1 MLKSNKMQ
9 SAGIFAGTLL
19 GFATLFGSV
28 MATVPAF
35 ATSTPASSTM
45 TVNLSTSMSLALYA
59 SGNTSSEITN
69 LQFDL
74 DPTGEMVSK
83 GMVARVSTNAPR
95 YQLTLQMS
103 GATTDLVQAG
113 ATRQI
118 VGTVTDDVTASTM
131 KVNSWGYSLDATNF
145 SKVPASDSPVTIKN
159 GEKTTSASNTSAY
172 EDTTVTF
179 GVKVDGAIQSGTYSN
194 TVVITAIPQD
204 VEEPAANFFTITK
217 MQEMTHEIC
226 ADTEIPT
233 PSASETTALTAADW
247 ASGSR
252 TGIPTTTLLDDRA
265 GQVSYTVKKLA
276 DGKCWMTENLALPAG
291 AVLSASDSDLD
302 GTVVSSYTIPASTA
316 TFTNSPA
323 QDIEAMYD
331 PVAGGGTTTT
341 SSEYYSY
348 KVGNYYSWRTA
359 TAGTGRGAGS
369 NPGTGALTDVF
380 GTDMTVR
387 NNNTL
392 VSICPKGWRLPT
404 SGNDS
409 TAGTTGITTPGST
422 TNLVNGDF
430 AALYQAYGG
439 TGTSGSDTTMYAQMT
454 NPSYG
459 PNFALSG
466 GVYTNGQSGVSSDG
480 LFWSS
485 TVSSYNVAYYMGLDT
500 SYVTSQRNFNKYYGL
515 SIRCVSR

>member
-1 MLKSNKMQ
+1 MLKSNKIQ

-28 MATVPAF
+28 MAAVPAF
-35 ATSTPASSTM
+35 AASTPASSTM

-59 SGNTSSEITN
+59 SGDTSSEITN

-103 GATTDLVQAG
+103 GATTDLVQSG
-113 ATRQI
+113 ATKQI

-159 GEKTTSASNTSAY
+159 GEKTTSTSNTSAY

-179 GVKVDGAIQSGTYSN
+179 GVKVDGAIQSGAYSN

-204 VEEPAANFFTITK
+204 AEVPANFFNITK

-226 ADTEIPT
+226 TDTEIPT
-233 PSASETTALTAADW
+233 PSASETTTLTAADW
-247 ASGSR
+247 NSGSR

-302 GTVVSSYTIPASTA
+302 GTVVSSYTLPSSRTP
-316 TFTNSPA
+316 FTNSPA
-323 QDIEAMYD
+323 SDAEEMYD

-359 TAGTGRGAGS
+359 TAGTGRGSDTNG
-369 NPGTGALTDVF
+369 GAANDPF
-380 GTDMTVR
+380 GQNMNTQNT
-387 NNNTL
+387 NTL

-404 SGNDS
+404 DGNPDG
-409 TAGTTGITTPGST
+409 GTTGITTPGSA

-430 AALYQAYGG
+430 TTLINAYGG
-439 TGTSGSDTTMYAQMT
+439 SDGFADGTAYTQMT

-466 GVYTNGQSGVSSDG
+466 YVYTGGQYDVSSYGDY
-480 LFWSS
+480 WSS
-485 TVSSYNVAYYMGLDT
+485 TVVSYRGAYRMYLDT
-500 SYVTSQRNFNKYYGL
+500 SYVLSQDRYYKYNGQ
-515 SIRCVSR
+515 SVRCVSR

>member
-1 MLKSNKMQ
+1 MLKSSKMQ

-28 MATVPAF
+28 MAAVPAF
-35 ATSTPASSTM
+35 AASTPASSTM

-103 GATTDLVQAG
+103 GATTDLVQSG
-113 ATRQI
+113 ATKQI

-131 KVNSWGYSLDATNF
+131 RVNSWGYSLDATNF

-159 GEKTTSASNTSAY
+159 GEKTTSTSNTSAY

-179 GVKVDGAIQSGTYSN
+179 GVKVDGAIQSGAYSN

-204 VEEPAANFFTITK
+204 AEVPANFFNITK

-233 PSASETTALTAADW
+233 PSASETTTLTAADW
-247 ASGSR
+247 NSGSR

-302 GTVVSSYTIPASTA
+302 GVEVTSYTLPSSSNP
-316 TFTNSPA
+316 FVNDPA
-323 QDIEAMYD
+323 QDIEAMNSDY
-331 PVAGGGTTTT
+331 TTDTT
-341 SSEYYSY
+341 SEPRGY
-348 KVGNYYSWRTA
+348 KAGNFYSWRTA

-369 NPGTGALTDVF
+369 NPGTGVLTDVF
-380 GTDMTVR
+380 GTDMTVQ

-404 SGNDS
+404 DGNPDG
-409 TAGTTGITTPGST
+409 GTTGITTPGSA

-430 AALYQAYGG
+430 TALINAYGG
-439 TGTSGSDTTMYAQMT
+439 SDGYADGTAYTQLTGT
-454 NPSYG
+454 SYG
-459 PNFALSG
+459 PNLSLSG
-466 GVYTNGQSGVSSDG
+466 HVYTGGRGSAGSRG
-480 LFWSS
+480 YFWSS
-485 TVSSYNVAYYMGLDT
+485 TVDNYRNAYFLYLNTSSVN
-500 SYVTSQRNFNKYYGL
+500 SQL
-515 SIRCVSR
+515 SNNEYFGYSVRCLAR